1 MNIVKETVKN
11 INIVS
16 TAVSLILLILCYA
29 LCHTFLITVV
39 KFLPW
44 FSIPILI
51 GCILYIFVSSVVG
64 WIIWTFVIAFVI
76 SKSLVDMTNDSDR
89 FR

>member
-1 MNIVKETVKN
+1 MNIVKETVKK

-29 LCHTFLITVV
+29 LCHTFLTTVV

-51 GCILYIFVSSVVG
+51 GCILYIFVSPVVG
-64 WIIWTFVIAFVI
+64 WIVWTFVITLVI
-76 SKSLVDMTNDSDR
+76 LKSLVDMTIDSDR